1 MSTYTI
7 LPKDDSN
14 LDIAITGTDG
24 SQVVVID
31 TATQQV
37 TVTENVINVDVTPG
51 LVGSLTVD
59 SVNGQVGVIVL
70 DTDDIQEDASPTNK
84 YYTQARFE
92 SSLATADT
100 DDLAQGTTNKYFA
113 NSLARGAISST
124 GDIAYDSSTGIIS
137 FSGQAGL
144 VTSVNGQG
152 GTVYLDTDDIAEGTG
167 DRLYFTTARFNQKI
181 ALTRTDDIAEGTNN
195 LYFTQVRT
203 QNVITA
209 NTQNFLTSLNGA
221 TGPTATIDADDVPE
235 SATPTNKYYTD
246 VRARLAVT
254 AVDSGG
260 DGSLVY
266 NNSTGVFTYTGP
278 NSAEVRA
285 HFGVANT
292 AGGDGSLTYDANTGI
307 YTFNGPTPSETRA
320 HFSVDDQGGDG
331 SLAYNSSTGVTTY
344 VGPSAAET
352 QAHFSAVDSGG
363 DGSFSYADGVYT
375 YTGPSSAEVRAH
387 ITAGEGIDF
396 SGGVISGEDATY
408 TNKGIAKYNID
419 EFYVDG
425 GTVNIAANGID
436 STHIDFGTGANQVS
450 TTDLTEGSNL
460 YYTDARVDAHLTGGT
475 GVTYTT
481 GTISI
486 GQDVSTTSDVT
497 FGEVT
502 STEFIGPVR
511 GGNIFQASAT
521 EALSKGDAVYID
533 GVSGNKPTVAK
544 ADANDASK
552 MPAFGLA
559 NADANANA
567 NVDVIVTGQL
577 TNLDTSS
584 FTLGANLYVS
594 NTAGELTDTP
604 PTGETSLL
612 QNLGKVEKVHA
623 STGTIFVTGAG
634 RVNATPNLDSG
645 KIFLGNGSNQSVTET
660 LDTSI
665 VPEDG
670 NLYYTNTRV
679 NTQLASGNV
688 DDVIVGGNLTVNGT
702 TTTINTTNLL
712 IEDNIFEL
720 NHNVTGTPVKDSGM
734 IVNRGSQ
741 DNAAFIWDE
750 SADNFTLG
758 TTTADG
764 TEGTITVTKG
774 TLNADITGDVTGA
787 VTGNVTGNLTG
798 DVTGNVSGT
807 SGTTTSLSNHDT
819 NDLSEGSTNLYYT
832 DARVD
837 AHLNTTVTAT
847 KLTADNDFTVIDGTS
862 TTYGAPNYTVG
873 PGTLTLK
880 TDQNNWWASQLTL
893 ETSEGVVMDMVS
905 EKDTNN
911 DTYKWAVIIDPLN
924 NESDGG
930 YAGDYA
936 FYFNKNFANAA
947 STGVVMTNRIFGA
960 EDEFQMSIFGDNNS
974 ALNGVYDYK
983 PFSVMAEDFKVYA
996 RNAHGSVTSDPAI
1009 RVSHA
1014 AIKFHNNY
1022 EFPFDDGAAN
1032 RVLTTD
1038 GSGNLDWEIPGAI
1051 SVNSVVHNAAG
1062 NVVIDTDNVGE
1073 GSTNLYYTA
1082 ARDTAQFLTD
1092 FASRSTTQLTEGS
1105 NLYYTNARADARI
1118 SAASIDDLSDVDT
1131 STVAPSNGQ
1140 VLAWDNT
1147 ASKWE
1152 PLSITADSDIVTI
1165 NGTQTLYNKTLSAPT
1180 VTEMKVDKIKDN
1192 GTAGDSITLQ
1202 GTGLNLDLRFV
1213 GAGDSG
1219 YNGKYLT
1226 KRFARNITLPNTVPA
1241 TTWNYAEKYWNS
1253 ELNQT
1258 EEGHQISSIK
1268 AMMTPFNYTGTAG
1281 QEGQD
1286 PADWTENGEFF
1297 TKFELISAASTKST
1311 GTAAYKSNRIV
1322 STETEGGN
1330 KGRLDIDGSEISF
1343 YNNEYKFPDNDGS
1356 NGHFLKTDG
1365 NGTLTFAAAPVS
1377 GLSEGTGIDFSGS
1390 STAPTINIDST
1401 VATLSGSQT
1410 FTNKSGDITQWTNNA
1425 NYSSLSG
1432 TETLI
1437 NKTLTS
1443 PILNSPT
1450 LNDPL
1455 LTDIYV
1461 NGGTLN
1467 VHTTNSGTTR
1477 QFMLAAYEDHL
1488 SNNGINNVRWATN
1501 GGNDFMRLEARGSSD
1516 AVGNIQSVLTL
1527 NGSNSSGENIIQSM
1541 QSENKS
1547 NIEST
1552 TLSALKIDA
1561 SSLTVSNLTATG
1573 SVVVD
1578 ATGATPPDSY
1588 ANTLFAKRQVGGSAS
1603 SGDRTVATLWRDL
1616 DSDTINS
1623 GYDNRGTSLD
1633 YVLESD
1639 SQGTRQYLGGVSM
1652 QSGGTATGAGHWVK
1666 AWAYDDGVTG
1676 FAQDTIFEGNK
1687 DSFYTYGR
1695 LQGIQSA
1702 TLTNRIPSGF
1712 PNAGDGDDEAPLV
1725 VKADWDNNDA
1735 VAAEFWN
1742 LTNNDE
1748 DIIKIQYGTDD
1759 AGSKTYNNEFRSRK
1773 VGDKKYVVFNS
1784 LSDDAADAYTHWA
1797 AHRNTVTGEL
1807 KHNFYGQGKF
1817 DVDAEDFSA
1826 GMFLELDM
1834 ENQSTRDYVDGVNT
1848 TADWKSNSIPDGA
1861 EIFQRFTFA
1870 DTASGGNGAG
1880 YFGCRYDADN
1890 NGELTTMKIA
1900 AQTHDYTSG
1909 EKEIGIN
1916 QKNAFTTAPFK
1927 YMTYTTTERNALT
1940 VDNGS
1945 VIYNTTDNKLQVYAS
1960 NSWKNLDEET
1970 ISLATLKTQVAA
1982 SSDFADFQS
1991 RIAAL

>member
-31 TATQQV
+31 TATQTV

-113 NSLARGAISST
+113 DSLARGAISAT
-124 GDIAYDSSTGIIS
+124 GDIAYDSNTGIIS

-181 ALTRTDDIAEGTNN
+181 AVTRTDDIAEGTNN

-221 TGPTATIDADDVPE
+221 TGPIATIDADDVPE

-278 NSAEVRA
+278 NAAEVRA

-307 YTFNGPTPSETRA
+307 YTFNGPTPSESRA
-320 HFSVDDQGGDG
+320 HFSATD
-331 SLAYNSSTGVTTY
+331 T
-344 VGPSAAET
+344 
-352 QAHFSAVDSGG
+352 GG
-363 DGSFSYADGVYT
+363 DGSFGYNQSTGVFT
-375 YTGPSSAEVRAH
+375 YTGPSPAEVRAH

-702 TTTINTTNLL
+702 TTTIDTTNLL

-807 SGTTTSLSNHDT
+807 SGTTTSLSNHTT

-880 TDQNNWWASQLTL
+880 TDENNWWASQLTL
-893 ETSEGVVMDMVS
+893 ESSEGAVINMGA
-905 EKDTNN
+905 EKDTTN
-911 DTYKWAVIIDPLN
+911 DTYKWAVILDPLN

-947 STGVVMTNRIFGA
+947 STGVVMHNRIFGA
-960 EDEFQMSIFGDNNS
+960 EDEFQMSIYGDNNS

-1009 RVSHA
+1009 KVSHA
-1014 AIKFHNNY
+1014 SIKFHNNY
-1022 EFPFDDGAAN
+1022 EFPFDDGAAD

-1051 SVNSVVHNAAG
+1051 SVNSVAHDANG
-1062 NVVIDTDNVGE
+1062 NVQIETDDIAE
-1073 GSTNLYYTA
+1073 GTNNLYYTA

-1092 FASRSTTQLTEGS
+1092 FASRSTTQLTEGG

-1131 STVAPSNGQ
+1131 STVAPSDGQ

-1180 VTEMKVDKIKDN
+1180 VTEMKVDRIKDGGN
-1192 GTAGDSITLQ
+1192 AGDSITIE

-1219 YNGKYLT
+1219 YNGKYMT
-1226 KRFARNITLPNTVPA
+1226 KRFARNMTLPSTVPP

-1258 EEGHQISSIK
+1258 EEGHQISSLK

-1311 GTAAYKSNRIV
+1311 GTEAYKSNRIV
-1322 STETEGGN
+1322 SSETEGGN

-1356 NGHFLKTDG
+1356 NGQFLKT
-1365 NGTLTFAAAPVS
+1365 NGTGTLSFASPPVS

-1390 STAPTINIDST
+1390 VTAPTINIDST
-1401 VATLSGSQT
+1401 VATISGSQT

-1425 NYSSLSG
+1425 NYSTRTS
-1432 TETLI
+1432 TETLT

-1443 PILNSPT
+1443 PILNNPT

-1455 LTDIYV
+1455 LTDLYV
-1461 NGGTLN
+1461 NGGRLDI
-1467 VHTTNSGTTR
+1467 HTTNSGTTR
-1477 QFMLAAYEDHL
+1477 QFSLQAYEDHL
-1488 SNNGINNVRWATN
+1488 SNNGINNVRWLTN

-1541 QSENKS
+1541 QSS
-1547 NIEST
+1547 NSNESA

-1561 SSLTVSNLTATG
+1561 SSLTVSSSLTTESG
-1573 SVVVD
+1573 LTNNS
-1578 ATGATPPDSY
+1578 GNYGQNIY
-1588 ANTLFAKRQVGGSAS
+1588 ANRENNGDAYGAVASLVVQRNLGTEVLDQYGLGNFDSRGPAIEFNLISDDNALTQYQGGIQFQSNN
-1603 SGDRTVATLWRDL
+1603 DD
-1616 DSDTINS
+1616 DTNPEAWFRAYS
-1623 GYDNRGTSLD
+1623 YDG
-1633 YVLESD
+1633 
-1639 SQGTRQYLGGVSM
+1639 Q
-1652 QSGGTATGAGHWVK
+1652 
-1666 AWAYDDGVTG
+1666 
-1676 FAQDTIFEGNK
+1676 AQDNILSANK
-1687 DSFYTYGR
+1687 DYAYLYGR
-1695 LQGIQSA
+1695 IMAQKSA
-1702 TLTNRIPSGF
+1702 TLQNQ
-1712 PNAGDGDDEAPLV
+1712 NGDNEAPLV
-1725 VKADWDNNDA
+1725 VKADYDNNPA

-1742 LTNNDE
+1742 MTNND
-1748 DIIKIQYGTDD
+1748 DDSVKLQFGTDD
-1759 AGSKTYNNEFRSRK
+1759 AGTKTYNTQMRSYK
-1773 VGDKKYVVFNS
+1773 DGDIKY
-1784 LSDDAADAYTHWA
+1784 
-1797 AHRNTVTGEL
+1797 
-1807 KHNFYGQGKF
+1807 QIF
-1817 DVDAEDFSA
+1817 DVLNDDGTFNDRTAFFGKDTNTGDIKNKFFGQNRFEQTNTATNRDTPIYVNT
-1826 GMFLELDM
+1826 DM
-1834 ENQSTRDYVDGVNT
+1834 ENSVDGSGNRVNYMNGVKT
-1848 TADWKSNSIPDGA
+1848 NANFKSYGVPDNA
-1861 EIFQRFTFA
+1861 EIFQAFSYQD
-1870 DTASGGNGAG
+1870 DTMGSNPPHAGG
-1880 YFGCRYDADN
+1880 YFGSRYDADN
-1890 NGELTTMKIA
+1890 GGKLNTMRLVS
-1900 AQTHDYTSG
+1900 QTHDYSI
-1909 EKEIGIN
+1909 EKEIAIN
-1916 QKNAFTTAPFK
+1916 SFESYTEVPFK
-1927 YMTYTTTERNALT
+1927 YASYSTTERNALDT
-1940 VDNGS
+1940 PNNGS
-1945 VIYNTTDNKLQVYAS
+1945 VIYNSTDSKLQVYIGG
-1960 NSWKNLDEET
+1960 WKNLDEET
-1970 ISLATLKTQVAA
+1970 ISLTELKTVVAA
-1982 SSDFADFQS
+1982 SSDFADFQT